1 MSEVSF
7 TRTRQSYGSQIREAL
22 EDMKKKGAIYG
33 DGQEATSDGRQL
45 HNVILTAGQ
54 LADILNALGY
64 DIRFGKS

>member
-1 MSEVSF
+1 MEASF
-7 TRTRQSYGSQIREAL
+7 KRTRQAFGSQIREAL
-22 EDMKKKGAIYG
+22 EDMKAKDAIYG

-45 HNVILTAGQ
+45 HKLILTAGQ